1 MDTKKTAAE
10 MSDVELGSSIS
21 AIWNRAESERDLGEA
36 VRALFATPQ
45 PPQVCEMA
53 EVRAGTFRPAAAVQA
68 SALFAT
74 PPQPPCDEPAPRPAR
89 RTGAAA
95 AWWLAS
101 VRADIARTA
110 AVVQALKPAAVLVRN
125 GDGEDSVEW
134 QGGTKMEYF
143 YQLGRLARLLC
154 RERELTE
161 EGSE

>member
-53 EVRAGTFRPAAAVQA
+53 EVRAGTFRPA
-68 SALFAT
+68 
-74 PPQPPCDEPAPRPAR
+74 
-89 RTGAAA
+89 AAA